1 MNQDGDAQE
10 MEKVDPFDAL
20 MDQSEKHQPSETV
33 AQDDEVFEKEAL
45 GEDGGETV
53 ERNQPISISSSRENI
68 SEDVDGLDR
77 FPKLGLDHEI
87 DPYLGSPTLSR
98 AWSPLEKVEEMA
110 NDGNDLT
117 LTVEPQ
123 EGEKVKV
130 GQELDDE
137 REEKAASREP
147 ILSSSGS
154 SPAAWPLEMSESST
168 SGLGSEVKE
177 LLEENTRLYTLEG
190 NMQEMQH
197 MIVTLGSTVT
207 SLNNQV
213 EDSKMR
219 NGLLLKTVEVMQ
231 EKNSRL
237 ERTVESVISRSCGLE
252 SKVEAVLGKHSLLE
266 RRFSQ
271 NQLKAVHGALD
282 SNASV
287 SNSSTNSNV
296 EEVSGMK
303 DSLLE
308 LLTSL
313 RLSRRAS

>member
-1 MNQDGDAQE
+1 MG
-10 MEKVDPFDAL
+10 
-20 MDQSEKHQPSETV
+20 QSEKHQSSETV

-68 SEDVDGLDR
+68 TEDVDGLDR

-98 AWSPLEKVEEMA
+98 AWSPLEKAEEAA

-117 LTVEPQ
+117 LTELTVEPHR
-123 EGEKVKV
+123 GEKVKASS
-130 GQELDDE
+130 QEL
-137 REEKAASREP
+137 EEDKVTTHEP
-147 ILSSSGS
+147 RLSSSGS

-177 LLEENTRLYTLEG
+177 LLEENPRLYTLEG

-197 MIVTLGSTVT
+197 MIVTLGTTVT

-237 ERTVESVISRSCGLE
+237 
-252 SKVEAVLGKHSLLE
+252 
-266 RRFSQ
+266 
-271 NQLKAVHGALD
+271 
-282 SNASV
+282 
-287 SNSSTNSNV
+287 
-296 EEVSGMK
+296 
-303 DSLLE
+303 
-308 LLTSL
+308 
-313 RLSRRAS
+313 

>member
-1 MNQDGDAQE
+1 MRGKRKQG
-10 MEKVDPFDAL
+10 
-20 MDQSEKHQPSETV
+20 
-33 AQDDEVFEKEAL
+33 
-45 GEDGGETV
+45 
-53 ERNQPISISSSRENI
+53 
-68 SEDVDGLDR
+68 
-77 FPKLGLDHEI
+77 
-87 DPYLGSPTLSR
+87 
-98 AWSPLEKVEEMA
+98 SPLEKVEEMA

-123 EGEKVKV
+123 EGEEV
-130 GQELDDE
+130 QELEDE
-137 REEKAASREP
+137 RVDKAASHEP
-147 ILSSSGS
+147 RLSSSGS

-177 LLEENTRLYTLEG
+177 LLEENTRLYSLEG

-197 MIVTLGSTVT
+197 MIVTLGTTVT
-207 SLNNQV
+207 SLNNQD

-219 NGLLLKTVEVMQ
+219 NGLLLKTVGVMQ
-231 EKNSRL
+231 EKNDRL

-252 SKVEAVLGKHSLLE
+252 SKVEAMLGKHSLLE

-287 SNSSTNSNV
+287 SNSSTNSND
-296 EEVSGMK
+296 EVSGMK

-308 LLTSL
+308 LLTSCETFQKGFDDMSDKQSLLEVQTKSLKEDTAQFKAESDDL
-313 RLSRRAS
+313 REQFAKP